1 MYANLHD
8 SLKKKGLSVNATALA
23 IKMPEST
30 FRKKLFEREFSIE
43 EAYKIKDNLFPEMDM
58 RFLFENSKSREKEW

>member
-8 SLKKKGLSVNATALA
+8 SLKKKGLSVNATASA
-23 IKMPEST
+23 IKMPEAT

-43 EAYKIKDNLFPEMDM
+43 EAYRIKDNLFPEMDM
-58 RFLFENSKSREKEW
+58 RYLFEKTSTLVSEV

>member
-23 IKMPEST
+23 IKMPEAT
-30 FRKKLFEREFSIE
+30 FRKKLFERDFSID
-43 EAYKIKDNLFPEMDM
+43 EAYRIKDNLFPEMDM
-58 RFLFENSKSREKEW
+58 RFLFEKSKSREEE